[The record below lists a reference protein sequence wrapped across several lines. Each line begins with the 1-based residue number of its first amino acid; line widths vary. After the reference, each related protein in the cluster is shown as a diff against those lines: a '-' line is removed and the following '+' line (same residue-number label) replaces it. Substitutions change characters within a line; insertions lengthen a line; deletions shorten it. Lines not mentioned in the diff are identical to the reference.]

1 MHKSFVDTN
10 IHLNRSMD
18 SSDQNAQRTEGS
30 AGSGQ
35 STGASHVPRA
45 PTPPPEP
52 EHRPQVEQLR
62 FRSEKFT
69 ELRQLG
75 AIDFYGTTD
84 PAEAGTWLKRT
95 ARVLGRMN
103 CTFGSSSTS
112 WNPCYEVTLAIG
124 GRLFKVWQGNH
135 RFWHVPTSFKN
146 SVTNICLRWLEIKT
160 I

>member
-52 EHRPQVEQLR
+52 ENGNQGQER
-62 FRSEKFT
+62 RSRSKDYK

-75 AIDFYGTTD
+75 ATDFYGTTD
-84 PAEAGTWLKRT
+84 PTEAEAWIKRT
-95 ARVLGRMN
+95 ERIFTLIR
-103 CTFGSSSTS
+103 CTRADQFDFIVS
-112 WNPCYEVTLAIG
+112 L
-124 GRLFKVWQGNH
+124 LQGDAYD
-135 RFWHVPTSFKN
+135 
-146 SVTNICLRWLEIKT
+146 C
-160 I
+160 